1 MTNEKNIFLFATS
14 IILSFVFFYF
24 AYVIYN
30 YLNIDKY
37 KTTPFETLE
46 ELNFHKK
53 YSKKLHHLRDI
64 KTFNNYFRNPENS
77 KNNYLFTILSDFKNE
92 KINIL
97 LQGDSWSEQFLTN
110 EKTYKNAIKYIQTT
124 TKDNNMGFINA
135 GVTSYSPTLMR
146 LQMDFLEKD
155 FGIKPNIV
163 VAYIDQTD
171 LGDENCRYKDS
182 RIFIKNKLAGI
193 KEEKFSGRPF
203 DFTKNYELSEILFEN
218 KSKKSIAIKISNN
231 NLFFGLKKNIIK
243 NKNKIIRIFEHGW
256 GKRNLPKCYWP
267 EISRY
272 LNKSNEKEISYFKRS
287 VLKYLESLE
296 KRGYIKKVIIVT
308 FPHLNNLK
316 VLNGDNKNLYSNNVS
331 DIIDEILPKKDKFI
345 HLNFTKLIYE
355 KKVNIKKKDYK
366 TNDPASHLKPEY
378 YSNIF
383 LKQIMQQILN

>member
-1 MTNEKNIFLFATS
+1 MKKNIFLFATS

-46 ELNFHKK
+46 ELNFHKE

-203 DFTKNYELSEILFEN
+203 DFTKNYEL
-218 KSKKSIAIKISNN
+218 
-231 NLFFGLKKNIIK
+231 
-243 NKNKIIRIFEHGW
+243 IR
-256 GKRNLPKCYWP
+256 N
-267 EISRY
+267 
-272 LNKSNEKEISYFKRS
+272 
-287 VLKYLESLE
+287 
-296 KRGYIKKVIIVT
+296 
-308 FPHLNNLK
+308 
-316 VLNGDNKNLYSNNVS
+316 
-331 DIIDEILPKKDKFI
+331 FI
-345 HLNFTKLIYE
+345 RK
-355 KKVNIKKKDYK
+355 
-366 TNDPASHLKPEY
+366 
-378 YSNIF
+378 
-383 LKQIMQQILN
+383 

>member
-1 MTNEKNIFLFATS
+1 MKKNIFLFATS

-182 RIFIKNKLAGI
+182 RIFIKNKLVGI

-203 DFTKNYELSEILFEN
+203 DFTKNYELSEILLEN
-218 KSKKSIAIKISNN
+218 KSKKSIAIKISNH
-231 NLFFGLKKNIIK
+231 NLFFGLKKNTIK

-256 GKRNLPKCYWP
+256 GKRNLSKCYWP
-267 EISRY
+267 EISSY

-296 KRGYIKKVIIVT
+296 KRGYVKKVIIVT

-355 KKVNIKKKDYK
+355 KKVNIEKKDYK